1 MVRRTVTNQVM
12 DDLYGVG
19 ARAILTTQIH
29 ACRL

>member
-1 MVRRTVTNQVM
+1 MVEREKAQRVM

-19 ARAILTTQIH
+19 ARGIITTDLH